1 MNILFVITSNPFSK
15 DFDSVMKLIQN
26 LKDKA
31 SITVFLSGNGCYWLT
46 YEQAKKLLDFGV
58 RVIYCS
64 HSARQRGIE
73 ESIKSQAFEPS
84 SSYDMF
90 RKISEFDKVLN
101 FN

>member
-1 MNILFVITSNPFSK
+1 MNVLIIITSNPFSK
-15 DFDSVMKLIQN
+15 DFDSVMKLSKA
-26 LKDKA
+26 LKNKA
-31 SITVFLSGNGCYWLT
+31 TVVVFFSGNGTYWLT
-46 YEQAKKLLDFGV
+46 YENSKKLLDMGI

-73 ESIKSQAFEPS
+73 ESIKSTVFEPS

-90 RKISEFDKVLN
+90 RKIQEFDKVIN

>member
-15 DFDSVMKLIQN
+15 DFDSVYKLCRV
-26 LKDKA
+26 LKNHA
-31 SITVFLSGNGCYWLT
+31 NIAIFLSGNGTYWLG
-46 YEQAKKLLDFGV
+46 YDMSKKFLDLGIKI
-58 RVIYCS
+58 IYCA

-73 ESIKSQAFEPS
+73 ECIKSEKFISS

-90 RKISEFDKVLN
+90 RQISDFDKVIN